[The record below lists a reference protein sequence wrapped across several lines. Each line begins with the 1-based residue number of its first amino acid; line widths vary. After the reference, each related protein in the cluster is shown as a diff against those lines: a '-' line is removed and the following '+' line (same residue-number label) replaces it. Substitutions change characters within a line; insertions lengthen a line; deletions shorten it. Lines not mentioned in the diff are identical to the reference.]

1 MCQGNERGIEQLGRE
16 QNVIARIEAEFALL
30 RIGDIFSLRSG
41 FSYLA
46 LVLDGGRKEAAR
58 LQGKAKSN

>member
-1 MCQGNERGIEQLGRE
+1 M
-16 QNVIARIEAEFALL
+16 IARIEAEFAMSYLL
-30 RIGDIFSLRSG
+30 CSSLTGDISILRSD

-46 LVLDGGRKEAAR
+46 LVLEVGRKEAAR

>member
-1 MCQGNERGIEQLGRE
+1 M
-16 QNVIARIEAEFALL
+16 IARIEAEYAMSYLL
-30 RIGDIFSLRSG
+30 LVRLRTDDISILRSD